1 MNYRKV
7 YQNIMNRAKI
17 ESRAKGGEIYYE
29 SHHIIPNFMFKDRKG
44 RTGPAGHLTGECN
57 DKHNLVLLTIREHF
71 LSHLLLTKIYAGT
84 RYEPSAKKS
93 LVWFFTL
100 LENSNHPREEWYKL
114 SRSKKYEKHRE
125 LAIEAIR
132 DSMIGT
138 MLVKDAITGEKIGR
152 VSIEHKQVLSGNWV
166 HWSTGR
172 KNTKEQTVLQSKR
185 SSGMNNANAKPNIT
199 KQIVVDAIVKYV
211 IDNDKCGDY
220 LLRYEMD
227 DAIKQELAVS
237 ATIVKNRFI
246 GGRNELVADVNY
258 ELSKVKLAAVKY
270 DPYYRGEEQKKKLS
284 SASAS
289 YKWATNGTINVRLM
303 VDQLTKFLEEN
314 ITYKQG
320 RTL

>member
-1 MNYRKV
+1 
-7 YQNIMNRAKI
+7 MNRAKM

-29 SHHIIPNFMFKDRKG
+29 SHHIIPNFMFEDRKG

-57 DKHNLVLLTIREHF
+57 DKNNLVLLTIREHF

-100 LENSNHPREEWYKL
+100 LANSNHPREEWYKL

-132 DSMIGT
+132 DSMVGT

-152 VSIEHKQVLSGNWV
+152 VSIEHEQVLSGNWV

-185 SSGMNNANAKPNIT
+185 SAGMNNANAKPNIT
-199 KQIVVDAIVKYV
+199 KQLVVDAIVKYV
-211 IDNDKCGDY
+211 IDNNRCGEY
-220 LLRYEMD
+220 LLRNEMD
-227 DAIKQELAVS
+227 DAIKQDLAVS
-237 ATIVKNRFI
+237 VTIIQNRFPE
-246 GGRNELVADVNY
+246 GRKELVTEVNT
-258 ELSKVKLAAVKY
+258 ELSNRRLAEVKY
-270 DPYYRGEEQKKKLS
+270 NPYYRGEEQKKKLS
-284 SASAS
+284 SASS
-289 YKWATNGTINVRLM
+289 LHRWVTDGTVNMRISKE
-303 VDQLTKFLEEN
+303 QLLDFLKKN
-314 ITYKQG
+314 TTYKQG
-320 RTL
+320 RSI